1 MPKRTA
7 NEAKKV
13 KNNFF
18 NNKQFW
24 SYVALTITVATI
36 FSLAIFNLS
45 SYPKAPRSVVLGES
59 IELKNEADYWMG
71 FLENNPSY
79 TTGWLELAKIQIK
92 LGQTENAKRSLEN
105 AKKIDPNLEEIYNI
119 EYQL

>member
-1 MPKRTA
+1 MPKKTA
-7 NEAKKV
+7 NEAKIV

-18 NNKQFW
+18 NNKRFW
-24 SYVALTITVATI
+24 SYAALTITVATI

-45 SYPKAPRSVVLGES
+45 TYPKTTKTEVLGEET
-59 IELKNEADYWMG
+59 ELENEADYWMG

-79 TTGWLELAKIQIK
+79 STGWLELAKIQIQ
-92 LGQTENAKRSLEN
+92 LGQTDRAKESLEN
-105 AKKIDPNLEEIYNI
+105 AKKIDPNLKEIHNI